1 MTGFGRSHRRREEAI
16 PVISIVENTAGTV
29 VNTVSTVSVRT
40 VKMTDLLV
48 ASVCSLD
55 VSRIELHGNGL
66 PGVSVVPSA
75 GFAGLPVL
83 TVNDERPIEALEAG
97 AAAVEAQ
104 AYAYAAASAKTKRQ
118 TTEQHHKMWAFRG
131 PEPWSDPA

>member
-1 MTGFGRSHRRREEAI
+1 MTGFGRSQRRREEAI
-16 PVISIVENTAGTV
+16 PVISNFENTAGTV
-29 VNTVSTVSVRT
+29 VST

-55 VSRIELHGNGL
+55 LSRIELNGNGL

-83 TVNDERPIEALEAG
+83 TVRDERPIEALEAG

-104 AYAYAAASAKTKRQ
+104 AYAYAAASAKTKQQ
-118 TTEQHHKMWAFRG
+118 TTKHHKMWAFRG

>member
-1 MTGFGRSHRRREEAI
+1 MSTIFEI
-16 PVISIVENTAGTV
+16 KTAPTV
-29 VNTVSTVSVRT
+29 VNTGGFAVST

-55 VSRIELHGNGL
+55 VSRVELNGNGL
-66 PGVSVVPSA
+66 PGVSSVVPSV
-75 GFAGLPVL
+75 GFAGLPVRP
-83 TVNDERPIEALEAG
+83 VARDERPIEALEAG

-104 AYAYAAASAKTKRQ
+104 AYAYAAASAETGQQTSKTTK
-118 TTEQHHKMWAFRG
+118 HHTMWAFRG